1 MFVNIAAF
9 GEPVVPM
16 HVSFLHDTSKCVVP
30 DVNCRLRTS
39 SGASFASACASS
51 LSAGAARCLRRKLL
65 YVSSI
70 LLAEGMSVLNRMTC
84 CSSDNSGFFPF
95 VAWRFSTCSARLRAP
110 MFGAINTILQAGY
123 RSVSADFKF
132 RMRRTAAIDCIP
144 QLIRGICVIQ
154 DNSRTPNSSCTKK
167 DLDILVAVAV
177 HDPYTVAMSQSRPE
191 QRLCD
196 HPAAVSEL
204 AIGKT
209 SRFPWHN

>member
-9 GEPVVPM
+9 GEPVVPI
-16 HVSFLHDTSKCVVP
+16 HVSFLHDTSKGVVP

-51 LSAGAARCLRRKLL
+51 LSTDAARCLRRKLL

-70 LLAEGMSVLNRMTC
+70 LLTEGMSVLNRITC
-84 CSSDNSGFFPF
+84 CSSVNWGAF
-95 VAWRFSTCSARLRAP
+95 VLLFCRFSTWSARLRVP
-110 MFGAINTILQAGY
+110 MFGAINTILHAGY
-123 RSVSADFKF
+123 RSVSADFTF
-132 RMRRTAAIDCIP
+132 RMRRTAAINCIP

-154 DNSRTPNSSCTKK
+154 DNNRTPNSSCTKK

-177 HDPYTVAMSQSRPE
+177 HDPYTIAVSQSRPQ

-204 AIGKT
+204 AIAET
-209 SRFPWHN
+209 RRLPWHN